1 MAEPIDLVSA
11 KDMVDTVMNMG
22 YTEAGASFER
32 KALRAFLPAS
42 GSPTEDILP
51 SLSVLRRRCR
61 LLYMSTPLATA
72 AIDTN
77 RTHVI
82 GSGLRV
88 QSTIDRNVL
97 GISEEEARAW
107 QQRAEAEFELW
118 ASKAENCDSLG
129 LNTFYEMQQL
139 AFKSTDM
146 SGDVFAL
153 MKREPRTKMKPC
165 TLRLHLIEADRVCT
179 PTAFLGGILDGT
191 EAVIPDETDENGQP
205 IPGAGHRVFDGVE
218 VDKDGKIVAYHICSR
233 YPDGL
238 FLTLDP
244 TEWYRIPVRGEQSGL
259 PNILHVFNSERPEQY
274 RGVPFLARV
283 IEPLLQLRR
292 CTDAELM
299 AAIVRAFFTAWI
311 ITEEGSNEIPINEV
325 RSEGPPELKRVL
337 TPEGPDEYRMGPGT
351 VLRLKIGE
359 KVEFGNPNVQTIGF
373 DAFVKVFCRLIG
385 ASLELPYD
393 VLVKEFDSSYSASRG
408 ALMEAWEAFKMRR
421 SWFVADFCQPTYE
434 MVLTEAIA
442 LGRIKAPGFF
452 SDPLIRA
459 AWCGAKWVGPISV
472 SLDPVRET
480 KAALLQMGAAIKTGA
495 QVAMEL
501 GGGDYDDNIAKRKAE
516 MELLKDAG
524 LVMPDADSEPNEG
537 GAENA

>member
-11 KDMVDTVMNMG
+11 KDMIDTVMNMG

-32 KALRAFLPAS
+32 KALRAFMPAS
-42 GSPTEDILP
+42 ASPTEDILP
-51 SLSVLRRRCR
+51 ALSVLRRRSR

-97 GISEEEARAW
+97 GISEEDAREW
-107 QQRAEAEFELW
+107 QQRAEAEFDLW
-118 ASKAENCDSLG
+118 ASKAENCDALG
-129 LNTFYEMQQL
+129 LNTFYEMQAL
-139 AFKSTDM
+139 AFKSSDM

-153 MKREPRTKMKPC
+153 MKREPRERMKPC
-165 TLRLHLIEADRVCT
+165 TLRLHLIEADRICS
-179 PTAFLGGILDGT
+179 PTAFLGGLMNGT
-191 EAVIPDETDENGQP
+191 EAVIPEGE
-205 IPGAGHRVFDGVE
+205 PGAGHRVFDGVE
-218 VDKDGKIVAYHICSR
+218 VDEDGKIVAYHICNR
-233 YPDGL
+233 YPDGM
-238 FLTLDP
+238 FLALGP

-311 ITEEGSNEIPINEV
+311 TTEEGGSEIPVNEV
-325 RSEGPPELKRVL
+325 RSEGPPELRRIL

-351 VLRLKIGE
+351 VLHLKKGE
-359 KVEFGNPNVQTIGF
+359 TVNFGNPNIQTIGF
-373 DAFVKVFCRLIG
+373 DNFVKVFCRLIG
-385 ASLELPYD
+385 ASLEIPYD
-393 VLVKEFDSSYSASRG
+393 VLVKEFNSSYSASRG

-434 MVLTEAIA
+434 MVLTELIA

-459 AWCGAKWVGPISV
+459 AWCGAKWVGPVSA
-472 SLDPVRET
+472 SLDPVKDT
-480 KAALLQMGAAIKTGA
+480 KAAVMQMNAAIKTGA
-495 QVAMEL
+495 QVAQEL
-501 GGGDYDDNIAKRKAE
+501 GGGDYDDNIAKRKSE

-524 LVMPDADSEPNEG
+524 LVMPDPNADPEPNEG
-537 GAENA
+537 G